1 MSGFGQAHPDSG
13 VGSQSAQCYVE
24 STCEVPDSFRCAES
38 RVIHSALLV
47 CENTR
52 RARPGPKG
60 ERRCVFQDVSRR
72 GRARGSPQE
81 ERAARSQ
88 PAKHGETRA
97 VFESRRYIA
106 ELNKPR
112 IRLPSL
118 VGFVAGAG
126 VGHVVGRV
134 TR

>member
-1 MSGFGQAHPDSG
+1 M
-13 VGSQSAQCYVE
+13 
-24 STCEVPDSFRCAES
+24 RLS
-38 RVIHSALLV
+38 RRV
-47 CENTR
+47 
-52 RARPGPKG
+52 PKG
-60 ERRCVFQDVSRR
+60 PSPRFTA
-72 GRARGSPQE
+72 GRKGG
-81 ERAARSQ
+81 SQ